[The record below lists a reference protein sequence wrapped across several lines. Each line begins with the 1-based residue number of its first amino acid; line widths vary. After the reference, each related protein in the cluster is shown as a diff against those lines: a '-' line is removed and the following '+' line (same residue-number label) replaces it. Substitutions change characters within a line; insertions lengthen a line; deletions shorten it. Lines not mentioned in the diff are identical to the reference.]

1 MIIIS
6 NNIVKVDTF
15 INEYKPNG
23 IERDIIT
30 KMDLSSERYE
40 YNSLNQLQFELKLRK
55 NIVIEAIRL
64 SKSNMKFATFRKS
77 TCNLDFWDRTEAGGF
92 ILKKGITPSAAIE
105 DIYINSNK
113 YATECAT
120 AMIIIYYQALLNI
133 FGEKLF
139 NELFHEIQLMN
150 WHYIDNL
157 LEEAGYIEKRS
168 DYLSGDR
175 RYFYNPDVNPEKP
188 EWQGENVID
197 LGNGIYFGHG
207 IGMGN
212 AQQII
217 NVLNKYRIA
226 EAKETATLLDTA
238 ARLNFKNLAD
248 IYYKS
253 LSESTN
259 QN

>member
-40 YNSLNQLQFELKLRK
+40 YNSLNQLQFEIKLRK
-55 NIVIEAIRL
+55 NIIIEAIRV
-64 SKSNMKFATFRKS
+64 KESNMKFATFRKS

-92 ILKKGITPSAAIE
+92 VLKKGITPSAAIN
-105 DIYINSNK
+105 DISTNSDK

-120 AMIIIYYQALLNI
+120 AMIIIYYQALLNV

-139 NELFHEIQLMN
+139 NDLFSGIHLMN
-150 WHYIDNL
+150 WHFIDNL
-157 LEEAGYIEKRS
+157 LAEAGYIEKRS
-168 DYLSGDR
+168 DYLPGDR

-197 LGNGIYFGHG
+197 LGNGMYFGHG
-207 IGMGN
+207 IGIGN

-217 NVLNKYRIA
+217 SVLNKYRI
-226 EAKETATLLDTA
+226 EQAKDTALLLDTA
-238 ARLNFKNLAD
+238 ARLDFKNLSD
-248 IYYKS
+248 IYYKAIP
-253 LSESTN
+253 
-259 QN
+259 